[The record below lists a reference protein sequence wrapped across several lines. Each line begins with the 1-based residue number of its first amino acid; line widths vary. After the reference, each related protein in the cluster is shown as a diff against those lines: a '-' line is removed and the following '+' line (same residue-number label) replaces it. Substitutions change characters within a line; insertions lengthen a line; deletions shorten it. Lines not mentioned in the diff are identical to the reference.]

1 MRPTFRKLEVKDIGH
16 LEKLVADNIEGV
28 EPGLKVVDSRLL
40 LGQAAIDLVGL
51 DSRGSLAL
59 IALDFT
65 ADEGLLLRV
74 MDAYS
79 WCLEFPDTL
88 RRLYPMAQL
97 STARPPRI
105 LFIVER
111 LTDSFLRRIKQLSFL
126 EIDCL
131 EFRHL
136 EVNGESVVFFDHV
149 ERLRKAAAESP
160 VEAPAP
166 VVAPP
171 ARVFERVEPV
181 REHARAEV
189 IRPSVVEVPHPVVVP
204 RRIVEPVR
212 PAVTEAIRH
221 VVAEAPQPVTEVV
234 RPVVAEV
241 VKPVEVVRPS
251 VTEAVRPP
259 VAEVVEPEVFAA
271 AEPDVEVQAPPAPAF
286 VAPPAAPLVAEEPAV
301 QEYQSVKLV
310 PEPAPVVS
318 AAPTVVAPEPAAQ
331 APVKLAPALQLE
343 PIQAT
348 ASLAVAGTA
357 TNGHVAVAA
366 SAPVIVTPTEA
377 PTPVAAIQE
386 AEPVSA
392 PVAAAPVSAPAP
404 EWVVPA
410 EPAVIPAAPV
420 QTPAAPAQAPPVW
433 AKPQAQPSGNRPH
446 FFAQATKSPSPA
458 EAPAPVVAAA
468 PVAAPPAPAQP
479 SPTKTALEVDDRP
492 ELESLSF
499 PKDGLSRQWLEF
511 LSQLG
516 ATK

>member
-1 MRPTFRKLEVKDIGH
+1 MRPTFRKLEVKDIGD
-16 LEKLVADNIEGV
+16 LEKLVAENMEGV

-88 RRLYPMAQL
+88 RRLYPMAQI
-97 STARPPRI
+97 STSRPPRI
-105 LFIVER
+105 LFIAER

-166 VVAPP
+166 TPVVRSA
-171 ARVFERVEPV
+171 ARVIEPRVEPV
-181 REHARAEV
+181 KSEGV
-189 IRPSVVEVPHPVVVP
+189 RPS
-204 RRIVEPVR
+204 
-212 PAVTEAIRH
+212 
-221 VVAEAPQPVTEVV
+221 VTEVV
-234 RPVVAEV
+234 RPPV
-241 VKPVEVVRPS
+241 VEVVRPR
-251 VTEAVRPP
+251 VAEAVRTP
-259 VAEVVEPEVFAA
+259 VAEMVHGEV
-271 AEPDVEVQAPPAPAF
+271 VQAEVVDAALPDAEIQAPSAPAF
-286 VAPPAAPLVAEEPAV
+286 VAPPAAPVIPEQPAS
-301 QEYQSVKLV
+301 QEYQSVRLV
-310 PEPAPVVS
+310 PEPAPAVS
-318 AAPTVVAPEPAAQ
+318 VPPALVSPAVAAPAPVAP
-331 APVKLAPALQLE
+331 APALQLE

-348 ASLAVAGTA
+348 ASLAVADTGS
-357 TNGHVAVAA
+357 NGHVAEAA
-366 SAPVIVTPTEA
+366 PSAVTVTPMGA
-377 PTPVAAIQE
+377 PASVAAIQA
-386 AEPVSA
+386 AELVSA
-392 PVAAAPVSAPAP
+392 PVAAAVPVSEPAP
-404 EWVVPA
+404 EALTPA
-410 EPAVIPAAPV
+410 EPPAPAAVPV
-420 QTPAAPAQAPPVW
+420 QTPPVW
-433 AKPQAQPSGNRPH
+433 AKAQAQPNGNRPY
-446 FFAQATKSPSPA
+446 FFAQATKSPSPV
-458 EAPAPVVAAA
+458 EAPAPAVAAA
-468 PVAAPPAPAQP
+468 PVAVPSAPVQP
-479 SPTKTALEVDDRP
+479 SPTKAALAVDDRP

>member
-1 MRPTFRKLEVKDIGH
+1 MRPTFRKLEVKDIGD
-16 LEKLVADNIEGV
+16 LERLVAENMEGV

-88 RRLYPMAQL
+88 RRLYPMAQI
-97 STARPPRI
+97 STSRPPRI
-105 LFIVER
+105 LFIAER

-166 VVAPP
+166 TPVVRSA
-171 ARVFERVEPV
+171 ARVVEPRVEPV
-181 REHARAEV
+181 K
-189 IRPSVVEVPHPVVVP
+189 S
-204 RRIVEPVR
+204 
-212 PAVTEAIRH
+212 
-221 VVAEAPQPVTEVV
+221 
-234 RPVVAEV
+234 
-241 VKPVEVVRPS
+241 EVVRPS
-251 VTEAVRPP
+251 VTEVVRPP
-259 VAEVVEPEVFAA
+259 VVEVVRPRVAEAVRTPAAEMVHGEVVQAEVVNAA
-271 AEPDVEVQAPPAPAF
+271 LPDAEIQAPSAPAF
-286 VAPPAAPLVAEEPAV
+286 VAPPAAPVIPEQPAS
-301 QEYQSVKLV
+301 QEYQSVRLV
-310 PEPAPVVS
+310 PEPAPAVS
-318 AAPTVVAPEPAAQ
+318 VPPALVSPEVAAP
-331 APVKLAPALQLE
+331 APVKPAPALQLE

-348 ASLAVAGTA
+348 ASLAVAGTGS
-357 TNGHVAVAA
+357 NGHVAEAA
-366 SAPVIVTPTEA
+366 PSAVTVTPVEA
-377 PTPVAAIQE
+377 PASVAAIQE
-386 AEPVSA
+386 MVSA
-392 PVAAAPVSAPAP
+392 PVAAAVPVSEPAP
-404 EWVVPA
+404 EALMPA
-410 EPAVIPAAPV
+410 EPPAPAAVPV
-420 QTPAAPAQAPPVW
+420 QTPPVW
-433 AKPQAQPSGNRPH
+433 AKAQAQPNGNRPY
-446 FFAQATKSPSPA
+446 FFAQATKSPSPV
-458 EAPAPVVAAA
+458 EAPAPAVAAA
-468 PVAAPPAPAQP
+468 PVAVSSAPAQP
-479 SPTKTALEVDDRP
+479 SPTKAALAVDDRP

>member
-16 LEKLVADNIEGV
+16 LEKLVADNVEGV

-51 DSRGSLAL
+51 DSRSSLAL

-126 EIDCL
+126 EIDCF

-149 ERLRKAAAESP
+149 ERLRKAAAESA
-160 VEAPAP
+160 VDAPAP
-166 VVAPP
+166 SPAPVAAP
-171 ARVFERVEPV
+171 APRIEPRVEPV
-181 REHARAEV
+181 REPAR
-189 IRPSVVEVPHPVVVP
+189 S
-204 RRIVEPVR
+204 
-212 PAVTEAIRH
+212 
-221 VVAEAPQPVTEVV
+221 EVV
-234 RPVVAEV
+234 RPVIETPKPFVAPHRGVEAVRPTVAEAIRRVAAEAPMPVAEVVPPTIAPV
-241 VKPVEVVRPS
+241 VKPVE
-251 VTEAVRPP
+251 PP
-259 VAEVVEPEVFAA
+259 VAEVVEPEVVAI
-271 AEPDVEVQAPPAPAF
+271 AEPDVEVQAPSEPTF
-286 VAPPAAPLVAEEPAV
+286 VAPPVAPIVAEQPAV

-310 PEPAPVVS
+310 PEPAPVVA
-318 AAPTVVAPEPAAQ
+318 AAPAVVAPAPAAP
-331 APVKLAPALQLE
+331 APVKPAPALQIE

-348 ASLAVAGTA
+348 SSLAVAGSA
-357 TNGHVAVAA
+357 ANGHVVEAPP
-366 SAPVIVTPTEA
+366 APVIVTPTEEPA
-377 PTPVAAIQE
+377 PVAMIQE
-386 AEPVSA
+386 PEPVSA
-392 PVAAAPVSAPAP
+392 PVAAAAPVIAPAP
-404 EWVVPA
+404 EPVVPV

-420 QTPAAPAQAPPVW
+420 PTPAAPAQTPPVW
-433 AKPQAQPSGNRPH
+433 AKAQAQPNGNKPQ
-446 FFAQATKSPSPA
+446 FFTQATKSPSPA
-458 EAPAPVVAAA
+458 EAPAPAVAAA
-468 PVAAPPAPAQP
+468 PVAAQPAPAQP
-479 SPTKTALEVDDRP
+479 GPTKTALGVDDRP

>member
-1 MRPTFRKLEVKDIGH
+1 MRPTFRKLEVKDIGD
-16 LEKLVADNIEGV
+16 LEKLVAENMEGV

-88 RRLYPMAQL
+88 RRLYPMAQI
-97 STARPPRI
+97 STSRPPRI
-105 LFIVER
+105 LFIAER

-160 VEAPAP
+160 VEAAAPTQVVRPATRAIEP
-166 VVAPP
+166 
-171 ARVFERVEPV
+171 RVEPV
-181 REHARAEV
+181 K
-189 IRPSVVEVPHPVVVP
+189 S
-204 RRIVEPVR
+204 
-212 PAVTEAIRH
+212 
-221 VVAEAPQPVTEVV
+221 EVV
-234 RPVVAEV
+234 RPSVT
-241 VKPVEVVRPS
+241 EVVRPS

-259 VAEVVEPEVFAA
+259 VAEVVVAA
-271 AEPDVEVQAPPAPAF
+271 AVPDAEIQAPSAPAF
-286 VAPPAAPLVAEEPAV
+286 VAPPAAPVIPARPAI
-301 QEYQSVKLV
+301 QEYQSVRLV
-310 PEPAPVVS
+310 TEPAPAVS
-318 AAPTVVAPEPAAQ
+318 VPPTLVSPEPAAP
-331 APVKLAPALQLE
+331 APVKPAPALQLE

-348 ASLAVAGTA
+348 ASLAVADTGS
-357 TNGHVAVAA
+357 NGHVAEAA
-366 SAPVIVTPTEA
+366 PSAVIVIPMEA
-377 PTPVAAIQE
+377 PASVAAIQE
-386 AEPVSA
+386 AELVSA
-392 PVAAAPVSAPAP
+392 PVAAAVPVSTP
-404 EWVVPA
+404 EPEALMPA
-410 EPAVIPAAPV
+410 EPPAPAGVPV
-420 QTPAAPAQAPPVW
+420 QTPPVW
-433 AKPQAQPSGNRPH
+433 AKAQAQPNGNRPY
-446 FFAQATKSPSPA
+446 FFAQATKSPSPV
-458 EAPAPVVAAA
+458 EAPAPAVAAA
-468 PVAAPPAPAQP
+468 PVAVPSAPVQP
-479 SPTKTALEVDDRP
+479 SPTKAALEVDDRP